1 MSCGDSFGNQS
12 PAVAEFLRGKLMQAQ
27 ARRDAGIAGNGSAV
41 SQTRQAMVDV
51 PPPPKIQAP
60 HQRGK
65 RAALWLAYTAIV
77 PPRHDGKGNAS
88 RLRRTKT
95 VLQWLALSIPKF
107 LEYLRVRRGGRV
119 LLPEYVARMKS
130 CISCAG
136 VLRRAVR
143 NGKGTL
149 KHELRLYC
157 RLCECGETA
166 RAELQ
171 KKNWLRGWDCPQ
183 GRHEGSQEW
192 KHFEDAPY
200 VILRDGTRI
209 DWVDEMAKEGTAKDE
224 PKDEDGGDTTIVAKC
239 DGNKRPV
246 ADVGSRTQSV
256 GV

>member
-1 MSCGDSFGNQS
+1 MGCGASVDHAYQNRLSRAQVPRPLPEQES
-12 PAVAEFLRGKLMQAQ
+12 QHDQPA
-27 ARRDAGIAGNGSAV
+27 
-41 SQTRQAMVDV
+41 

-60 HQRGK
+60 WQTGK
-65 RAALWLAYTAIV
+65 RGAWWLAYTAIA
-77 PPRHDGKGNAS
+77 PPRHDRKGNTY

-95 VLQWLALSIPKF
+95 VFQWLVFSIPKF
-107 LEYLRVRRGGRV
+107 LEYLRVRRSGRV
-119 LLPEYVARMKS
+119 SLPEYVARMKS

-149 KHELRLYC
+149 KHELKLYC

-171 KKNWLRGWDCPQ
+171 KKNWLRAWDCPR

-200 VILRDGTRI
+200 VILHDGTRI
-209 DWVDEMAKEGTAKDE
+209 DWVDETAKEGTAKDGS
-224 PKDEDGGDTTIVAKC
+224 KDEDGGDTTVATGG
-239 DGNKRPV
+239 DGNTRPV